1 MLASKNVLQEKKKGT
16 PVSEHHGLKEAGQV
30 SVITLWKK
38 VHNDKNRQ
46 SYIAPTISYSTFKYI
61 PSTLVEKLVKF
72 EQDLH
77 LRNLADGSVLMLIS
91 WYVWAAIYQNPRD
104 WVTDKQ

>member
-16 PVSEHHGLKEAGQV
+16 PFSEHHGLKEAGQV

-38 VHNDKNRQ
+38 VNNDKNCQ

-72 EQDLH
+72 EHDLH
-77 LRNLADGSVLMLIS
+77 LRNLADGVVLMLIS
-91 WYVWAAIYQNPRD
+91 WSVWAAIPKSQRLGN
-104 WVTDKQ
+104 W